1 MISWLRL
8 APIRRPLRSKSK
20 PEIPKS
26 KIRVDASGDLVVE
39 AEGGEVRF
47 HKPVVYQA
55 TADAVNPKSQ
65 IQNRKLLDGR
75 YVLTADN
82 QIHFEISNYDKTRP
96 LVIDPVL
103 VYSTYLGGG
112 SGTNGDFANEAY
124 GIAVDPNG
132 NAYVT
137 GQTCATDFPTTSG
150 AFEPS
155 NPGAA
160 TFVTCTAFVTKL
172 NPKGSALVYS
182 TYLGGSTGGGF
193 ATAIAADAAGN
204 AYVTGLTVATDFP

>member
-65 IQNRKLLDGR
+65 IQNRKLLDVR

-82 QIHFEISNYDKTRP
+82 HIRFDVSGYDKTKP

-103 VYSTYLGGG
+103 VYSTYLGG
-112 SGTNGDFANEAY
+112 SNGDSGN
-124 GIAVDPNG
+124 GIAVDSSG
-132 NAYVT
+132 NAYVAGT
-137 GQTCATDFPTTSG
+137 TYSTDIPTANAIQSANPQGQCSDG
-150 AFEPS
+150 NS
-155 NPGAA
+155 NYPCG
-160 TFVTCTAFVTKL
+160 VAFVTKF
-172 NPKGSALVYS
+172 NAAGTALVYS
-182 TYLGGSTGGGF
+182 TYLGGGSGDG
-193 ATAIAADAAGN
+193 ASAIAVDSSG
-204 AYVTGLTVATDFP
+204 